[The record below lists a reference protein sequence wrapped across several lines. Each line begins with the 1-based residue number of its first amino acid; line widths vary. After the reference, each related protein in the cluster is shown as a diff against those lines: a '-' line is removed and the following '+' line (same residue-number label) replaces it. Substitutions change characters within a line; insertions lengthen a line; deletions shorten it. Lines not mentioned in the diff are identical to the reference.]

1 MQVFPF
7 MFFTDQDAR
16 YMIGRMSRVRHPVSG
31 IGHLFRIAMV
41 GDDQELAMDG
51 ASSFDDLADA
61 GIDRFNGLD
70 SGFKDARMADHIG
83 IGEIEHDH
91 VIFIGL
97 ICSMTFSVTIGAFI
111 SGCKS

>member
-16 YMIGRMSRVRHPVSG
+16 YMIGRMSRVRASRIG

-51 ASSFDDLADA
+51 LQGFDDLAAA
-61 GIDRFNGLD
+61 GIARCLLYTSPSPRDGLL
-70 SGFKDARMADHIG
+70 SRMPSSA
-83 IGEIEHDH
+83 
-91 VIFIGL
+91 
-97 ICSMTFSVTIGAFI
+97 
-111 SGCKS
+111 